1 LKPAVLLYVWKL
13 PTGVFPVAPVETW
26 MTRMTSLGSTSLRS
40 VPEAPPEKP
49 SGSQLSLF

>member
-1 LKPAVLLYVWKL
+1 LRQSIEADFRKL
-13 PTGVFPVAPVETW
+13 PALLAE
-26 MTRMTSLGSTSLRS
+26 LRS